1 MVTLDNHE
9 RHEGNGNHKIERSP
23 PKMTQPNPCLKNSCL
38 GRFFF
43 IYLFLFFLVWYNFS
57 F

>member
-38 GRFFF
+38 GRFFIF
-43 IYLFLFFLVWYNFS
+43 YLFFLVWYNFS